1 MQDFSILL
9 KKLQDFYAIITSM
22 NWNLKTLYKS
32 EKDPQIQKD
41 IEQSKKANTSFISK
55 WSKNKRYLQDPKTL
69 LQAIQEYEKLE
80 EKYGQCQKPLYYLSL
95 RTYLNQTDPNIKGI
109 LNKLSQTATEMVN
122 NIQFFELNISKI
134 PKEEQSKFLNYKG
147 LTNYKHYL
155 ERLFLVGKYLL
166 SDNEEKVFNLMS
178 KTSHS
183 NWENML
189 SELLDKQKFTVL
201 NEKGKKQKITYNKVS
216 KYLNSTNKKVR
227 DYANKEF
234 NKVNSKYAEIA
245 EFEIN
250 SILEAKKI
258 SDNYRKIPRPDLTRH
273 ITDDIDSTTV
283 DTLVKVVTD
292 NFYISQQYYE
302 KKAKLLGLKKLGYHE
317 RNIPLK
323 SINTPYPYDKGMKLV
338 KETFS
343 SLDLQFGDILNSFEN
358 ENIYDVY
365 PKNGKSGG
373 AFCISVSNS
382 LPTYILLN
390 HADRLNDVLTIAH
403 ESGHGI
409 HSILSKKQSELNS
422 GHPISLAEVAS
433 TFFEDFVLEK
443 ILKETNNKGVAL
455 GILDNK
461 LNGDISSIFRQIAFY
476 NFEKE
481 LHETFR
487 EKGFIPKEEISE
499 IFCKHMKAYLGDAVE
514 EDESMRNGWVYV
526 SHFRNFFYVYSYASG
541 LLISKAL
548 QKMIKENPR
557 DISLVK
563 TFLESGGSKSPKILF
578 KEMGIDISKEEI
590 WEKGIDAVRT
600 LLMDFSL

>member
-250 SILEAKKI
+250 SILEAKKT

-302 KKAKLLGLKKLGYHE
+302 KKAKLLGLNCLG
-317 RNIPLK
+317 R
-323 SINTPYPYDKGMKLV
+323 
-338 KETFS
+338 
-343 SLDLQFGDILNSFEN
+343 
-358 ENIYDVY
+358 
-365 PKNGKSGG
+365 
-373 AFCISVSNS
+373 
-382 LPTYILLN
+382 
-390 HADRLNDVLTIAH
+390 
-403 ESGHGI
+403 
-409 HSILSKKQSELNS
+409 
-422 GHPISLAEVAS
+422 
-433 TFFEDFVLEK
+433 
-443 ILKETNNKGVAL
+443 
-455 GILDNK
+455 
-461 LNGDISSIFRQIAFY
+461 
-476 NFEKE
+476 
-481 LHETFR
+481 
-487 EKGFIPKEEISE
+487 
-499 IFCKHMKAYLGDAVE
+499 
-514 EDESMRNGWVYV
+514 
-526 SHFRNFFYVYSYASG
+526 
-541 LLISKAL
+541 
-548 QKMIKENPR
+548 
-557 DISLVK
+557 
-563 TFLESGGSKSPKILF
+563 
-578 KEMGIDISKEEI
+578 
-590 WEKGIDAVRT
+590 
-600 LLMDFSL
+600 